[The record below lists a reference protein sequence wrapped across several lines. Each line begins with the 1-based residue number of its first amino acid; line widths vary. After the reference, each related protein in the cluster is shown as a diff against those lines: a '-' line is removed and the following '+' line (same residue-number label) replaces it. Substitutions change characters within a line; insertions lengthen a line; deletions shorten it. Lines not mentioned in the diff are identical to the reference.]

1 MKKIAL
7 LYNQELEK
15 YKYAE
20 YHPLKRER
28 IIYTMQKIKKYSKGV
43 YENFIA
49 EPASLE
55 EMSLYHGEDYIRYLY
70 EIENDKTKY
79 IPNKYGIGTTD
90 NPYFKGIFSTS
101 AIHIGAVNLAADL
114 IVKENYSDVFYFP
127 GGLHHAKK
135 NQAWGF
141 CFVNDPVYAILRLLN
156 YKKKVLYVDI
166 DAHFCDGVACAF
178 KNNPVNKKDLLIMS
192 FHESGD
198 FLFPG
203 TGYIEEN
210 DSINFPLYP
219 GTDDHTYLLNFKKVF
234 DTVFDEFQP
243 DVIIAQ
249 IGADSSKF
257 DILSHLDLS
266 LKGYLNIIKII
277 SEKNVNK
284 IWLGGGGYNNK
295 FTSCAWSSAF
305 RLVLGD
311 IKAGDIKHN
320 IKDLKAFNYAEK
332 NYDFL
337 AKNILLKPKLS
348 EHLD

>member
-28 IIYTMQKIKKYSKGV
+28 IIYTMQKIKKYSKGA
-43 YENFIA
+43 YDNFIA
-49 EPASLE
+49 KPASIE
-55 EMSLYHGEDYIRYLY
+55 EMSLYHDADYIKYLY

-79 IPNKYGIGTTD
+79 IPKKYEIGTTD

-101 AIHIGAVNLAADL
+101 SIHIGAVNLAADL
-114 IVKENYSDVFYFP
+114 IVKENYTDVFYFP

-135 NQAWGF
+135 NYAWGF

-156 YKKKVLYVDI
+156 YKKRVLYIDI
-166 DAHFCDGVACAF
+166 DAHFCDGVADAF
-178 KNNPVNKKDLLIMS
+178 KDDYRNKKDLLILS

-203 TGYIEEN
+203 EGYIEEKS
-210 DSINFPLYP
+210 SINFPLYP
-219 GTDDHTYLLNFKKVF
+219 GTDDYTYLLNFTKVF
-234 DTVFDEFQP
+234 NYVFDKFRP
-243 DVIIAQ
+243 DVLVVQ

-257 DILSHLDLS
+257 DILSHLNLS

-277 SEKNVNK
+277 NGKNANK

-311 IKAGDIKHN
+311 IKVGDIKHN
-320 IKDLKAFNYAEK
+320 IKDLRAFNYAKE
-332 NYDFL
+332 NYNFL
-337 AKNILLKPKLS
+337 IRNIFYL
-348 EHLD
+348 